1 MTATGEVFN
10 LKQVQDI
17 NGNYTAATAGATLAG
32 GGTETTM
39 KNQNGVVIKMHA
51 TNAGVDL
58 RLSIDGVSVKVSQ

>member
-1 MTATGEVFN
+1 MTATGEIFN
-10 LKQVQDI
+10 LRQLQDI
-17 NGNYTAATAGATLAG
+17 NGNYTAATAGAALAG

-39 KNQNGVVIKMHA
+39 KNQKGVAIKMHA